1 MPKLYEFNNIQNN
14 IPEKKTNNFNEYLYK
29 FLEEKYLK
37 EDRIPRINIKKIK
50 MLSDIY
56 FQISYDNNF
65 CGWIISDNK
74 NNCVI
79 FNDIKEIET
88 LYNDEKIN
96 KILYEISKECFY
108 LIERVSKKK
117 EEKKSQFLYDM
128 NHYTFLGYY
137 LEEKNEVTFY
147 SVVDNYLNLQQ
158 FCLPLIEVED
168 LCYKYQLPYEKS
180 MTMKT
185 DLVTFD
191 QIKRE
196 INYIFH
202 RISEDYASYQYFGA
216 IVLIE
221 LDRNIISGFKIL
233 NQEMKIFHKIK
244 KIKFGKDENDTTS
257 LNENIKKTQTS
268 KLNKFINKLTYF
280 NLPRNKNLYVQLYN
294 NITEEDSLFKC
305 IELIDDLSKNENEI
319 DIILKNSIQNPQQE
333 IINPNLIYTH
343 NLLSCLIPLDTKA
356 QQDNSGN
363 YSISDYQ
370 LKNSLKC
377 STFDNNPDS
386 PEILVNNKITTFK
399 ESVIITRKKH
409 HQLKKKKVKF
419 VDDIYNKPIAEI
431 IPIKCFKSHNIR
443 NNFES
448 FSGEV
453 CCKGCKQTS
462 CCVII

>member
-1 MPKLYEFNNIQNN
+1 
-14 IPEKKTNNFNEYLYK
+14 
-29 FLEEKYLK
+29 
-37 EDRIPRINIKKIK
+37 
-50 MLSDIY
+50 
-56 FQISYDNNF
+56 
-65 CGWIISDNK
+65 
-74 NNCVI
+74 
-79 FNDIKEIET
+79 
-88 LYNDEKIN
+88 
-96 KILYEISKECFY
+96 
-108 LIERVSKKK
+108 
-117 EEKKSQFLYDM
+117 M

-257 LNENIKKTQTS
+257 LNDNIKKTQTS

-409 HQLKKKKVKF
+409 HQLNIKKE
-419 VDDIYNKPIAEI
+419 EI
-431 IPIKCFKSHNIR
+431 KTAKT
-443 NNFES
+443 NFERQKDNTCQFVYNNITGQTYDHTKS
-448 FSGEV
+448 LPLSIRDSEIQNKDDLWLSVYEYYGKCTDPTQDTFSYMLNKEYQIVSDQSDQYLNTAIDNFNKINNDSSINNIFNTAQSTIQNIQSTVSGIKDSVAGYIIDYSDMIENYGKLGF
-453 CCKGCKQTS
+453 KGAYAVLTGID
-462 CCVII
+462 VIIATLLIISE